1 FNIELL
7 VNEVVDLYRGQEIDI
22 EIVLKIAADMP
33 DIEADVG
40 RVRQILHNLLRNAV
54 EALEHMNGGVIEV
67 DVNNVEVQDVEV
79 VEIVVADHGPGFKTD
94 SLDRVFDPYVTTKPK
109 GTGLGLAIVK
119 KLVEEHAGTIDAV
132 NRDEGGAIIRIQL
145 PVNEIARG
153 QMIAK
158 LPGRLEIRRE
168 RA

>member
-1 FNIELL
+1 MGLFEVSSDGSTDYPTLSAALRVAGAGSDVLIHEGLYFDDVVVTESVNITGSEEDDGAVL
-7 VNEVVDLYRGQEIDI
+7 DGDI
-22 EIVLKIAADMP
+22 TI
-33 DIEADVG
+33 
-40 RVRQILHNLLRNAV
+40 
-54 EALEHMNGGVIEV
+54 
-67 DVNNVEVQDVEV
+67 
-79 VEIVVADHGPGFKTD
+79 VADNGPGFKTD
-94 SLDRVFDPYVTTKPK
+94 SLDQVFDPYVTTKPK

-158 LPGRLEIRRE
+158 FPGRSEIRRE